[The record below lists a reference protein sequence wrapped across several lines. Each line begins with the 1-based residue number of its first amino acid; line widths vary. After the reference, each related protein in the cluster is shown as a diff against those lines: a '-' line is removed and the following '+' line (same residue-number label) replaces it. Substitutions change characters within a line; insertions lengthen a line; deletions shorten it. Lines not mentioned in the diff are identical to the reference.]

1 MTNFQ
6 FPITGM
12 QHKHFDDEVDIFVY
26 YTRLDTNIR
35 MINSV
40 RFAYNYDTLEQK
52 YNHTYGLFLNIP
64 RTVVVGGK
72 HIDVVSR
79 VRETMSDV
87 ENELRSVDIDDIWTG
102 RSLVDTDG
110 GILPTHTVV
119 QTDEHPISAN
129 INILDDT
136 GNLLAEIPISSINT
150 ATKPPAP
157 KRQRTRWELLE
168 LD

>member
-6 FPITGM
+6 YPITGM
-12 QHKHFDDEVDIFVY
+12 KHKRFDDGVDIFVH

-40 RFAYNYDTLEQK
+40 RFAYNYSTLEQK
-52 YNHTYGLFLNIP
+52 YDNTYGFFLNIP

-72 HIDVVSR
+72 RINIVPR
-79 VRETMSDV
+79 IREMMEDM
-87 ENELRSVDIDDIWTG
+87 ELELGSVDTNEREIG
-102 RSLVDTDG
+102 RSLIDTDG
-110 GILPTHTVV
+110 GILPTHIVV
-119 QTDEHPISAN
+119 QTDEHSTSAN

-136 GNLLAEIPISSINT
+136 GNILAEIPISSVNT
-150 ATKPPAP
+150 TTKPLAP
-157 KRQRTRWELLE
+157 KRKRTRWELLE